1 MIAEIWKGA
10 AAPIGGGDLARAAD
24 RLGCDLAALRAVLE
38 VEAAGR
44 WFLGDGTVPRR
55 FEPHALPPADR
66 AALGW
71 SGGWRESLALA
82 SGQRAALFARAYA
95 ANAEAAAGATSWGA
109 PQVMGYHAPALGM
122 VSAVAMAQAMA
133 DGAGAQ
139 LAAFV
144 AYVEWAGAAPALRA
158 RDWLAFAR
166 IYNGS
171 GQAATYAGRIA
182 AAWHAATLEAATIA
196 GGGGRSA
203 EVLREGARGASVR
216 QAQAALF
223 IPVDG
228 KFGPDTAAAVAAFQS
243 RAGLPVDAVIGAR
256 TWRALR
262 DRSVD
267 QIRVAGVVASP
278 RPIPRPRAIAGRVE
292 VASAAIRDAT
302 GAIGAASGG
311 ARMIAD
317 AVGGIPP
324 EILEPLGIAAAVA
337 LSAFG
342 ISAAVVYLRRGGRLP
357 DVSA

>member
-44 WFLGDGTVPRR
+44 WFLGDGTLPRR

-71 SGGWRESLALA
+71 SGGWRESLALG

-166 IYNGS
+166 IYNGR

-203 EVLREGARGASVR
+203 QVLREGARGASVR
-216 QAQAALF
+216 QAQAALGVR
-223 IPVDG
+223 VDG
-228 KFGPDTAAAVAAFQS
+228 RFGPETAAAASAFQG
-243 RAGLPVDAVIGAR
+243 RAGLAVDGVIGAK
-256 TWRALR
+256 TWGAMR
-262 DRSVD
+262 DHEAA
-267 QIRVAGVVASP
+267 AGWPDFAPSP
-278 RPIPRPRAIAGRVE
+278 VPRPRAIAGRVE
-292 VASAAIRDAT
+292 VASGAIRDAT

-311 ARMIAD
+311 LRMAAD
-317 AVGGIPP
+317 AVGGISPA
-324 EILEPLGIAAAVA
+324 ILEPLGIAAAVA
-337 LSAFG
+337 LSAFA
-342 ISAAVVYLRRGGRLP
+342 ISAAVVYARREIRATP
-357 DVSA
+357 SAGA